1 MLCSRNLCSAECP
14 RHGSLQ
20 CTPPH
25 VRKYG
30 ATASVFSQ
38 DLCSAQQH
46 GQAKHSVS
54 VLHQQTA
61 KRQRARTHNPAG
73 QHCADASGTQHHSES
88 KTSRQCLPNVVIDVQ
103 ASTINGAEAA
113 VPTEQGQPHGTGKT
127 SSQPQSRDTIVELKA
142 CKGIQKPSTQLAL
155 WCWEW
160 ANTRWRASLFFLMA
174 SVAFVIGSGASLQP
188 HIFAGRLRSIH
199 ACPECLHC

>member
-1 MLCSRNLCSAECP
+1 MLSSRNLCSAECP

-25 VRKYG
+25 LRIRS

-46 GQAKHSVS
+46 GQAVRS
-54 VLHQQTA
+54 VLVSHQQTA
-61 KRQRARTHNPAG
+61 KRQRARTHNLAG
-73 QHCADASGTQHHSES
+73 QHSGEASVTQHYSER
-88 KTSRQCLPNVVIDVQ
+88 KTSRQCLPNAVIDLQ
-103 ASTINGAEAA
+103 ASTSNGAEAA
-113 VPTEQGQPHGTGKT
+113 VPTEQGQSQGMGK
-127 SSQPQSRDTIVELKA
+127 SSSRLQSRDNIEELSA
-142 CKGIQKPSTQLAL
+142 CKGIQRPSTQLAL

-188 HIFAGRLRSIH
+188 HIFAGRLKFVH
-199 ACPECLHC
+199 PCPEHLHC